1 MPAITANGARF
12 HVQRLEP
19 SPSSGA
25 PLGAAYGGGAPTVV
39 FVHGL
44 VTDNLSSFYYTLAG
58 PVVRAGV
65 RALLYDLRG
74 HGKSERTPRG
84 YTTAGGADDLCA
96 LLDALDITEPV
107 YLVGNSY
114 GGLVAARTAITA
126 PERVA
131 GLVLIEAN
139 CAGPGAASW
148 LEDMLNTLTVAALS
162 LEYEETGQRLRA
174 AGQRKMARMALAADS
189 LLNGTS
195 IIDDLSAER
204 PLDASE
210 LARISCPVLGVYG
223 EESELV
229 GGAQDL
235 IKYVPDCRVEI
246 MPGLAHT
253 VLREATEPLRDLIL
267 GWLSGASMGV
277 PSVPGTPEVSAVP
290 SAPAVPGGATTVSGV
305 PAVSAAP
312 AFSAAGAAA

>member
-1 MPAITANGARF
+1 M
-12 HVQRLEP
+12 
-19 SPSSGA
+19 
-25 PLGAAYGGGAPTVV
+25 

-58 PVVRAGV
+58 PVVAAGA

-96 LLDALDITEPV
+96 LLDALDVTEPV

-114 GGLVAARTAITA
+114 GGLVAARTAVTA
-126 PERVA
+126 PGRVA
-131 GLVLIEAN
+131 GLALIEAN
-139 CAGPGAASW
+139 CAGSGAEAW
-148 LEDMLNTLTVAALS
+148 LEAMLNTLTVAALG
-162 LEYEETGQRLRA
+162 LEYQQTGQRLRD
-174 AGQRKMARMALAADS
+174 AGRRKLARMAMAADA

-204 PLDASE
+204 PLDPGE

-223 EESELV
+223 QESELAD
-229 GGAQDL
+229 GARDL
-235 IKYVPDCRVEI
+235 AARVPACRIEI

-253 VLREATEPLRDLIL
+253 VLREAAGPLRDLVL
-267 GWLSGASMGV
+267 GWLPAPSGASSPVSSPAGA
-277 PSVPGTPEVSAVP
+277 SSPGGVSAPGPVGP
-290 SAPAVPGGATTVSGV
+290 SPDGASSPASSPTGISSAASSSGGASSAACSPGGSSSPGGAPGE
-305 PAVSAAP
+305 AA
-312 AFSAAGAAA
+312 

>member
-19 SPSSGA
+19 PTASR
-25 PLGAAYGGGAPTVV
+25 AAAHGRPPTVV

-58 PVVRAGV
+58 PVVSAGA
-65 RALLYDLRG
+65 RGILYDLRG

-84 YTTAGGADDLCA
+84 YTTVGGADDLCA
-96 LLDALDITEPV
+96 LLDALDVTEPV

-114 GGLVAARTAITA
+114 GGLVAARAAVNA
-126 PERVA
+126 PGRVA

-139 CAGPGAASW
+139 CAGSGATIW
-148 LEDMLNTLTVAALS
+148 LENMLNTLTVAALS
-162 LEYEETGQRLRA
+162 LEYEETGQRLRG
-174 AGQRKMARMALAADS
+174 AGKRKMARMAMAADS

-204 PLDASE
+204 PLDPSE
-210 LARISCPVLGVYG
+210 LSRIECPVLGVYG

-229 GGAQDL
+229 GGAADL
-235 IKYVPDCRVEI
+235 VKYVPDCRVEI

-267 GWLSGASMGV
+267 NWMPSSARISARVSEGV
-277 PSVPGTPEVSAVP
+277 
-290 SAPAVPGGATTVSGV
+290 
-305 PAVSAAP
+305 AA
-312 AFSAAGAAA
+312 